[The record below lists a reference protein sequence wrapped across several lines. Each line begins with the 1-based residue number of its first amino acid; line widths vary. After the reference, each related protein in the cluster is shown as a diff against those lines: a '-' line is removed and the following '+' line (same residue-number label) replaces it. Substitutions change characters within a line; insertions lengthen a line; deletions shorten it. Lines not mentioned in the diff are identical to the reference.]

1 MTDTNVTETKVAENI
16 NPADNTNEPAAAK
29 NKADFTHKFTKVIL
43 ILSLLYFVWYI
54 VSDRL
59 TPHTSEARVR
69 SFIIPIVPEVAGRI
83 SKIYIAG
90 DKQVKQGQLL
100 FEIEDND
107 YLLAT
112 EQAKGDLELAGQDV
126 GANTSAVAAAKANVE
141 KAKADLI
148 AKEANANRIFAVE
161 AKGVVSKA
169 QGDQARGVLAAAQQ
183 NLLNTQ
189 ASYEQAQKQLGQKGQ
204 ANAKIQNAL
213 AALSQSQLNLARTKV
228 TAPSDGVISYAK
240 INVGHYAAVGSKVM
254 TFIDSDYFWIEAS
267 YRENNLGNIS
277 TGDPVDIV
285 LDSAPGDIF
294 TGEVVSVGYG
304 VSFDKSVPGELPTPQ
319 KSTGWMRSAQ
329 RFTVIIKFDANV
341 NKQLLREGGQADVM
355 TYTGD
360 NFILNTLAKVSIWI
374 TSKFAYLY

>member
-1 MTDTNVTETKVAENI
+1 MSDTNTNTNDTVASQKTTENI
-16 NPADNTNEPAAAK
+16 NPK
-29 NKADFTHKFTKVIL
+29 KADFTQKFTKIIL

-54 VSDRL
+54 VSDRFV
-59 TPHTSEARVR
+59 PHTSEARIR
-69 SFIIPIVPEVAGRI
+69 SFVIPIVPEVAGRI

-90 DKQVKQGQLL
+90 DRPVTQGELL
-100 FEIEDND
+100 FEIEDQD
-107 YLLAT
+107 YIFAV
-112 EQAKGDLELAGQDV
+112 EQAQGNLELAGQDV
-126 GANTSAVAAAKANVE
+126 GANTAAVAAAKANLE

-148 AKEANANRIFAVE
+148 AKEANANRIFEVE

-183 NLLNTQ
+183 SVLNTQ
-189 ASYEQAQKQLGQKGQ
+189 ASYEQAQEQLGQQGQ
-204 ANAKIQNAL
+204 KNAKIQNAL
-213 AALSQSQLNLARTKV
+213 AALSQSKLDLARTKV
-228 TAPSDGVISYAK
+228 RAPSDGVISYAK

-267 YRENNLGNIS
+267 YRENNLGHI
-277 TGDPVDIV
+277 TKGDAVDIV
-285 LDSAPGDIF
+285 LDSSPGDIF

-329 RFTVIIKFDANV
+329 RFTVIIKFDANTV
-341 NKQLLREGGQADVM
+341 DKNLLREGGQADVM

-360 NFILNTLAKVSIWI
+360 NFILNGLAKVSIWI
-374 TSKFAYLY
+374 TSKLAYLY